1 MEFIVYV
8 LVIALPLG
16 HILVCESPKLHC
28 FFCCCHHTYKSSLSL
43 SNVDTTEKC
52 VVQVHE
58 RVSHVCLRHL
68 DNEALGINHP
78 DLLQTLFLSMSLLLH
93 GHRDQLSD
101 PHRCLAGRQN
111 RGRKEV
117 WQVMWWWWN
126 RASFLQS
133 VYQIVSFMS
142 LSLLTEENVM
152 KQYEIQCAIILY
164 SCPQWPLS
172 SRSNCAIHTSPAPW
186 NTMVWSNILL
196 LVMRRAAKSPATA
209 TAAVPDG
216 DDRTS
221 DKR

>member
-1 MEFIVYV
+1 MR
-8 LVIALPLG
+8 PL
-16 HILVCESPKLHC
+16 ESTIQI
-28 FFCCCHHTYKSSLSL
+28 FFKHSSLACPSF
-43 SNVDTTEKC
+43 SMAIVINSAIPIAAWQEDRTEEEK
-52 VVQVHE
+52 
-58 RVSHVCLRHL
+58 
-68 DNEALGINHP
+68 
-78 DLLQTLFLSMSLLLH
+78 
-93 GHRDQLSD
+93 
-101 PHRCLAGRQN
+101 
-111 RGRKEV
+111 V